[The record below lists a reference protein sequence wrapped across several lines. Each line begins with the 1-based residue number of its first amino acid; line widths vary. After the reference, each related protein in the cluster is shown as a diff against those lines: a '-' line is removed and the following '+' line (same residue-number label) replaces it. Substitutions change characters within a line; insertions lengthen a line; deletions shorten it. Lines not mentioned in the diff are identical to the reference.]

1 MNTDSVNHSDDF
13 EWILDHPD
21 LILQQREDAVM
32 NSLGEP
38 RATIARNI
46 LEAIYRESGK
56 ANRLREEYGEYD
68 QKAKLLDAKV
78 DGLNEALEFV
88 LGMNIGLFNF
98 KLLLGPDFGDAPAK
112 E

>member
-1 MNTDSVNHSDDF
+1 MNTESLN
-13 EWILDHPD
+13 PD
-21 LILQQREDAVM
+21 QYEDAIL

-38 RATIARNI
+38 RTTIARNI
-46 LEAIYRESGK
+46 LDAILRESGE
-56 ANRLREEYGEYD
+56 ANRRREEYGED
-68 QKAKLLDAKV
+68 DHKAELLDAKV

-88 LGMNIGLFNF
+88 LGMSIDLFNL

>member
-1 MNTDSVNHSDDF
+1 MNTES
-13 EWILDHPD
+13 LTPD
-21 LILQQREDAVM
+21 QYEDAIL

-46 LEAIYRESGK
+46 LDAILRESGE
-56 ANRLREEYGEYD
+56 ANRRREEYGEYD
-68 QKAKLLDAKV
+68 QKAKLLDAKA

-88 LGMNIGLFNF
+88 LGMSIDLFNL
-98 KLLLGPDFGDAPAK
+98 KVLIGPDFGDVPAK

>member
-38 RATIARNI
+38 RATIVRNI
-46 LEAIYRESGK
+46 LDAILRESGE
-56 ANRLREEYGEYD
+56 ANRRREEYGED
-68 QKAKLLDAKV
+68 DHKAELLDAKV
-78 DGLNEALEFV
+78 DGLNEALEFA
-88 LGMNIGLFNF
+88 LGMDVGLFNF